1 MTMVSAGEYVMSKR
15 ILFILLSVLV
25 LVGALVGLASKR
37 AFAAVTISSF
47 TAAWQGNSV
56 IVRWSTGSELNN
68 AGFNILRSTSAN
80 GTFTKV
86 NYTPAQFGSIAGAS
100 YAFTDSGVTPGQ
112 TYYYR
117 LQSIDTSG
125 KVDTY
130 NQTVAAQAPAT
141 PTATSAPPT
150 ATRTRTPTMTATQVP
165 GAPTFTPAPPTATSA
180 LPTAMPAPPTATP
193 LPQFTPTRTRTVPPG
208 VTPPTPIPPTPTAR
222 VAYVAQPTATRAGA
236 PAVVAPATALPEPTR
251 VAIAVKPPESSEA
264 EETPEEDLPSAPDE
278 SDVRVR
284 QLLIGAAIVLTG
296 LMGAGGLVLGMLA
309 IYLAFRGKPT

>member
-1 MTMVSAGEYVMSKR
+1 MSR
-15 ILFILLSVLV
+15 RTLFILSVLI
-25 LVGALVGLASKR
+25 LVGALGGLAPRR
-37 AFAAVTISSF
+37 ASAAVTISSF
-47 TAAWQGNSV
+47 TAKWQGNSV
-56 IVRWSTGSELNN
+56 IVSWKTGSELNN

-100 YAFTDSGVTPGQ
+100 YSFTDSGVTPGQ

-125 KVDTY
+125 NIDTY
-130 NQTVAAQAPAT
+130 SQLAIAQAPAT

-165 GAPTFTPAPPTATSA
+165 GAPTFTPAPS
-180 LPTAMPAPPTATP
+180 TATP
-193 LPQFTPTRTRTVPPG
+193 LPQFTPTRTRTYPPG
-208 VTPPTPIPPTPTAR
+208 VTPPTPVPPTPTAR
-222 VAYVAQPTATRAGA
+222 VAYVVQPTATRTAAPAVGA
-236 PAVVAPATALPEPTR
+236 PAAASPEPTR
-251 VAIAVKPPESSEA
+251 AAIAVKDPESDDAEA
-264 EETPEEDLPSAPDE
+264 EPEEDLPSAPDE
-278 SDVRVR
+278 SDVRVK